1 MKNESVK
8 KIHAKKGVMTQ
19 IWNNDA
25 VIPVTSVLYADEK
38 EIGELKIGDKV
49 NVSGRSKGKGFQ
61 GVVKRHGFAGG
72 PKTHGQKNR
81 LRAPGSIGATA
92 PQRTIKGRKMAGRMG
107 NERITVKN
115 LLIAGVDK
123 EKNMLMVR
131 GAVPGARGGLLE
143 IRKIIIS
150 KS

>member
-107 NERITVKN
+107 NERVTVRN
-115 LLIAGVDK
+115 LRVADVRQS
-123 EKNMLMVR
+123 EKTILLKGAIPGIR
-131 GAVPGARGGLLE
+131 GARVE
-143 IRKIIIS
+143 IRQK
-150 KS
+150 KKTA

>member
-92 PQRTIKGRKMAGRMG
+92 PQRTIKGRKMVG
-107 NERITVKN
+107 NERVTVRN
-115 LLIAGVDK
+115 LRVADVRQS
-123 EKNMLMVR
+123 EKTILLKGAIPGIR
-131 GAVPGARGGLLE
+131 GARVE
-143 IRKIIIS
+143 IRQK
-150 KS
+150 KKTA

>member
-61 GVVKRHGFAGG
+61 GVVKRHGFSGG

-81 LRAPGSIGATA
+81 LRAPGSIGNTS
-92 PQRTIKGRKMAGRMG
+92 PQRVIPGRRMAGRMG
-107 NERITVKN
+107 GITKTIRN
-115 LLIAGVDK
+115 LRVVSIHKDQGIVVLKGS
-123 EKNMLMVR
+123 
-131 GAVPGARGGLLE
+131 VPGNTGGRVA
-143 IRKIIIS
+143 IK
-150 KS
+150 K